1 MTSIIIVNHREIQYL
16 ISPRAYGI
24 FKDNIMCRAVTEAG
38 VDRISLPDTVGILRP
53 RGMYNFYVK
62 ITDVALDAHV
72 HNDIGF
78 ALANAFAACEA
89 GVSQIHTTIDGIGER
104 TGIPAL
110 AEVAVGLT
118 YLFKSANDFRLD
130 MLQDLSRLIE
140 DYTGIAPYDSKPIV
154 G

>member
-1 MTSIIIVNHREIQYL
+1 MLETSSTRTCCYANTMFQ
-16 ISPRAYGI
+16 
-24 FKDNIMCRAVTEAG
+24 
-38 VDRISLPDTVGILRP
+38 LPKLMLPLMHT
-53 RGMYNFYVK
+53 Y
-62 ITDVALDAHV
+62 ITTLDLHLQTPLLHAM
-72 HNDIGF
+72 
-78 ALANAFAACEA
+78 A

-140 DYTGIAPYDSKPIV
+140 DYTGIARV
-154 G
+154 